1 MYIPPAATWI
11 RLAGPT
17 IYKLCVDRYK
27 DTATCRFL
35 EAGCTLEWT
44 GGEGF
49 SLDRWQFWKRKLG
62 ELAAEQRLDNH
73 LRTVA
78 KEAEASM
85 ESTERAA
92 I

>member
-1 MYIPPAATWI
+1 
-11 RLAGPT
+11 
-17 IYKLCVDRYK
+17 
-27 DTATCRFL
+27 
-35 EAGCTLEWT
+35 LEWT